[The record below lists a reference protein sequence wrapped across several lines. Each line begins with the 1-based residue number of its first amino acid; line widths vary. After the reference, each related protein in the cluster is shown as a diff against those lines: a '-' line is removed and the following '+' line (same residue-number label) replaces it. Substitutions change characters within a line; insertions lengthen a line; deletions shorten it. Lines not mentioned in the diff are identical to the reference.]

1 MKMMNCNL
9 RRNCVSGSRQ
19 AGAMSMTWTNGT
31 SPPPLPWLWLDNR
44 KETYHYCCWFS
55 VWGIFILFSDPKIS
69 HSCKDSWNIL
79 ETDILHSS
87 FNRHLII
94 FVMVAN
100 LVFLQIC
107 TRERKHKGNVPHFI
121 TSPPF
126 LGVGVSTRDHFSSC
140 LINNLIMM

>member
-1 MKMMNCNL
+1 MMNCNL

-31 SPPPLPWLWLDNR
+31 SPPPPPLPWLWLDNR

-69 HSCKDSWNIL
+69 HSYMDSWNIL

-100 LVFLQIC
+100 LVFFYKYIPVK
-107 TRERKHKGNVPHFI
+107 E
-121 TSPPF
+121 
-126 LGVGVSTRDHFSSC
+126 STRGMSPILLPLHPSRGWGC
-140 LINNLIMM
+140 RLGTVLAVVW

>member
-1 MKMMNCNL
+1 MMNCNL

-55 VWGIFILFSDPKIS
+55 FWGIFILFSDPQNLQFI
-69 HSCKDSWNIL
+69 NGFMEYIGLL

-94 FVMVAN
+94 FVMIAN
-100 LVFLQIC
+100 LVFFTNIYPWKKAQGEC
-107 TRERKHKGNVPHFI
+107 
-121 TSPPF
+121 PPF
-126 LGVGVSTRDHFSSC
+126 YYLSTLPGGGGVD
-140 LINNLIMM
+140 